1 MKPVWIAFHLFMVV
15 IYLSVG
21 GILIFTRY
29 FPVIEGVARIVLGI
43 AFMAMQLSEHMAFT
57 SGQREINFRIIRSE
71 VR

>member
-43 AFMAMQLSEHMAFT
+43 AFMAYAAFRAY
-57 SGQREINFRIIRSE
+57 GIYIRSK
-71 VR
+71 RNQF